1 MKLTKQTLYKLI
13 NESLRDDHKEKLIKL
28 LLSDIENATMAIEL
42 MKGLDMP
49 EDEIFDMIVKI
60 LPQVTNIPLRRFLSQ
75 QINFYLGRMSG
86 LYDL

>member
-1 MKLTKQTLYKLI
+1 
-13 NESLRDDHKEKLIKL
+13 
-28 LLSDIENATMAIEL
+28 MA
-42 MKGLDMP
+42 MP